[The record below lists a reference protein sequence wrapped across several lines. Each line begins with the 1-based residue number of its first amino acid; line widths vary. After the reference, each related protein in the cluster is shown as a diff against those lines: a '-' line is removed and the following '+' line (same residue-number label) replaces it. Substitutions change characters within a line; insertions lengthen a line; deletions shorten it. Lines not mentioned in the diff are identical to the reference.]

1 MLGSAAPVAS
11 RTTLYPAPVPQPR
24 PSSAN
29 PPPELPSLRDCPSFA
44 PLSSSLHQPSSIAT
58 SVSTFLPASS
68 LFLHPASSCTRPL
81 PASSLFPRP
90 ASSCTRPLPTHCY
103 RLLSALCSA
112 SAQAFPSLTK
122 I

>member
-29 PPPELPSLRDCPSFA
+29 PPPELPSLRDGPSFA

-68 LFLHPASSCTRPL
+68 LFL
-81 PASSLFPRP
+81 RP
-90 ASSCTRPLPTHCY
+90 ASSCVQPLPAPGLFQHTATVCSRPCVQH
-103 RLLSALCSA
+103 LLRHFLH
-112 SAQAFPSLTK
+112 
-122 I
+122 

>member
-29 PPPELPSLRDCPSFA
+29 PPQELPSLRDCPSFA

-68 LFLHPASSCTRPL
+68 LFLRPTSPCTLL
-81 PASSLFPRP
+81 P
-90 ASSCTRPLPTHCY
+90 
-103 RLLSALCSA
+103 SALDPVFGICSGISFTNQDITF
-112 SAQAFPSLTK
+112 SAP
-122 I
+122 